1 MPVTGFYF
9 FWDAGT
15 VKYLPNLFLIQYN
28 YLTDQPIPTNMSN
41 LFYSYIPVL
50 FTFLIP
56 ANSFFNKI
64 NIPIA
69 VANYFTATRDQQNKE
84 DEIIGKW
91 MTTQKNLTVEVYKQN
106 NNFKAKMIWF
116 KIEDT
121 TRPQG

>member
-1 MPVTGFYF
+1 
-9 FWDAGT
+9 
-15 VKYLPNLFLIQYN
+15 
-28 YLTDQPIPTNMSN
+28 MSN